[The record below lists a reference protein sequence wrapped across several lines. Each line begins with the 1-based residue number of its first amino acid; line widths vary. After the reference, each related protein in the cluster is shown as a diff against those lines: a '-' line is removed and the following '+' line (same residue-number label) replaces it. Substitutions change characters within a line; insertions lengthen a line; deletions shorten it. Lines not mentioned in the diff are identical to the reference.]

1 MDKAIHG
8 PKPLVSDG
16 GRLMAKTVQELHEEF
31 EVRGFL
37 GKGIAA
43 GVADLRA
50 ENGDWFQLAETL
62 NTCLVEMAVA
72 ATAAV
77 KTNSWDAKAVA
88 VRVLL
93 RSCGNL
99 EGVILM
105 CERGM
110 VAQGRILTRN
120 LMEDAFAMAALHDN
134 PDKYLALL
142 KEDSEGSRRL
152 QGNFIV
158 LQGLVEKGETLDK
171 LQAAID
177 ALGKLRPM
185 SPKAI
190 AELGPLNKQYLAY
203 QRLSDDAAHT
213 SARSLDK
220 HVEADA
226 QRTGW
231 HYKWGAGDAG
241 EIAATLHH
249 AVLAGIPIG
258 VALTQ
263 MLDDKANN
271 EKFGDVS
278 ERFLKMPA
286 VEII

>member
-1 MDKAIHG
+1 
-8 PKPLVSDG
+8 
-16 GRLMAKTVQELHEEF
+16 MAKTAQELHEEF
-31 EVRGFL
+31 EMFGFL
-37 GKGIAA
+37 GKGITT
-43 GVADLRA
+43 GITDLRA
-50 ENGDWFQLAETL
+50 ENGGWFELAEDL
-62 NTCLVEMAVA
+62 NACLVGTATT

-99 EGVILM
+99 QGVILM

-110 VAQGRILTRN
+110 VAQGRILTRS

-134 PDKYLALL
+134 PEKYLALL

-152 QGNFIV
+152 QGSFII

-171 LQAAID
+171 LQAAMD

-203 QRLSDDAAHT
+203 QRLSDDSAHT

-220 HVEADA
+220 HVQADA

-231 HYKWGAGDAG
+231 RYKWGAGEASD
-241 EIAATLHH
+241 IAVTLHH
-249 AVLAGIPIG
+249 AILAGIPIG
-258 VALTQ
+258 VGLTQ
-263 MLDDKANN
+263 MLDDKSNN

-278 ERFLKMPA
+278 ERFLQMPA
-286 VEII
+286 VGMI